1 MRTDRLGEERTMTDI
16 TLDRIKDAALY
27 AGCVTLLTV
36 FITAALWWH
45 VPGKVVICM
54 AALADVTLTFVIYA
68 VLWTIEMV
76 LINAIRI
83 KKTTRRGYIA
93 RDVVRIIARCDR

>member
-1 MRTDRLGEERTMTDI
+1 MRTDRLGEGRTMTDI
-16 TLDRIKDAALY
+16 TFDRLKDAALY
-27 AGCVTLLTV
+27 AVCITIMTV

-45 VPGKVVICM
+45 VPGKVVFCTAI
-54 AALADVTLTFVIYA
+54 LADVTLTLVIYA
-68 VLWTIEMV
+68 VLWTIELV